1 MALILQNGSS
11 YPIIDATSFITV
23 ADATAWL
30 SQHAYIVDSAD
41 IEPLLIRA
49 YDFIQILDV
58 LPKYYRIKNTYIL
71 KKKFDKLGVEIP
83 PIVFAIPPQ
92 FAQAQCYLINCLSK
106 QGGDVD
112 LNKGAD
118 AKQLTE
124 KNLGRTA
131 IAKKWSFDKTL
142 ARTDPVSMLKRCPM
156 AYNLLKPFLA
166 SVYLDEFNIQRT

>member
-30 SQHAYIVDSAD
+30 DQHAYIVDSAD

-71 KKKFDKLGVEIP
+71 
-83 PIVFAIPPQ
+83 
-92 FAQAQCYLINCLSK
+92 
-106 QGGDVD
+106 
-112 LNKGAD
+112 
-118 AKQLTE
+118 
-124 KNLGRTA
+124 
-131 IAKKWSFDKTL
+131 
-142 ARTDPVSMLKRCPM
+142 
-156 AYNLLKPFLA
+156 
-166 SVYLDEFNIQRT
+166 